1 MGEPDMQ
8 RFGSRAHHRRDTVPI
23 GMHATPALAA
33 ALLTIGLIA
42 CPRPAFA
49 DAPAALQTGPF
60 NYTVVDQDLRETLT
74 DFGRNLGLLVEMSDS
89 VHGRVHNMPA
99 SPSAGAFLERLAA
112 AYDLVWYLDGSAL
125 HVATAGEVTS
135 KVLPLKGVGPGRLQ
149 QAMAAVGASDP
160 RLALSANPGAGLVSV
175 TGPPDY
181 VALVAQTI
189 DALGTEPVA
198 AVSVIRGIPR

>member
-1 MGEPDMQ
+1 MQ
-8 RFGSRAHHRRDTVPI
+8 RFGSRTQHHRHAVP
-23 GMHATPALAA
+23 MRTQAAPVLAA
-33 ALLTIGLIA
+33 ALLTIGLVA

-49 DAPAALQTGPF
+49 DAPPVLQTGPF
-60 NYTVVDQDLRETLT
+60 DYAVVDQDLRETLT

-89 VHGRVHNMPA
+89 VHGRVRNMPA

-112 AYDLVWYLDGSAL
+112 AHDLVWYLDGSAL

-135 KVLPLKGVGPGRLQ
+135 KVLPLKGVGPGRLR

-160 RLALSANPGAGLVSV
+160 RLALAPDPAAGLVSV

-198 AVSVIRGIPR
+198 TVSVIRGIPH